1 MTQLTKALFSAILV
15 WVIATFAVYIP
26 PHSFYGVRGF
36 AFLLVPLFGLLLAI
50 FSIVLIFVE
59 KGKLKI
65 IPLLAVL
72 FVALFSVGVGYK
84 GTSLGAKAHFFLF
97 KSRYESMVAQIKSA
111 KSEEEKKNIC
121 ANDKCNFP
129 LEIKMQNANEPS
141 PVAFRYLSGF
151 LFWQSIVYDP
161 SGTVM
166 KANSFDKRRELS
178 IYLRETEHMSGDWY
192 YCYFSD

>member
-1 MTQLTKALFSAILV
+1 MIAIAV

-59 KGKLKI
+59 NGKLKI
-65 IPLLAVL
+65 VPLLFVL
-72 FVALFSVGVGYK
+72 FVVLFSVGVFYK

-97 KSRYESMVAQIKSA
+97 KSRYEVVAEKIKSA
-111 KSEEEKKNIC
+111 KSEAEKSAIC
-121 ANDKCNFP
+121 SYNKCYLSLSGATSLGTDNLERLSFP
-129 LEIKMQNANEPS
+129 
-141 PVAFRYLSGF
+141 YLSGF
-151 LFWQSIVYDP
+151 LFWNHIVYDP
-161 SGTVM
+161 SGEVM
-166 KANSFDKRRELS
+166 NYDDVEKRRSLS
-178 IYLRETEHMSGDWY
+178 MSLRKAERLSGDWY